1 MSTMTLLSLRRLF
14 RAAIRAFACAA
25 VLAASANAF
34 ALEPGQRLRLT
45 PEQRRDMWERMTP
58 EQREAW
64 RNARSM
70 DDRQRAWQGLSPQQR
85 QDMWQQMSPEQREL
99 MLRRLPP
106 EQRQEAWRNMS
117 PEQRQAMRERFI
129 NQRPPEGGR
138 PARPRHHMSPE
149 ERERLRD
156 QIREADRDV
165 YRGARDRKGPGR
177 R

>member
-1 MSTMTLLSLRRLF
+1 
-14 RAAIRAFACAA
+14 
-25 VLAASANAF
+25 
-34 ALEPGQRLRLT
+34 
-45 PEQRRDMWERMTP
+45 
-58 EQREAW
+58 
-64 RNARSM
+64 
-70 DDRQRAWQGLSPQQR
+70 
-85 QDMWQQMSPEQREL
+85 
-99 MLRRLPP
+99 
-106 EQRQEAWRNMS
+106 MS